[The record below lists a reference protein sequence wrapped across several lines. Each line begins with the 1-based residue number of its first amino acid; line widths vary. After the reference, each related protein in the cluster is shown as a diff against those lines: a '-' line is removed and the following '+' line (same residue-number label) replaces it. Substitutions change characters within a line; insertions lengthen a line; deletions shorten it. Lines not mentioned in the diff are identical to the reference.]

1 MDWWEFFFVLLV
13 VLPITV
19 LWLGCIIDAIARPDL
34 SGWSKALWTL
44 FILFVPLIGAMVYI
58 VVRPSIIV
66 APRSQGMDPSW
77 GADPASY
84 QGSTP
89 RPDRSTNVSI

>member
-34 SGWSKALWTL
+34 SGWIKAAWVLG
-44 FILFVPLIGAMVYI
+44 ILILPLIGSLVYI
-58 VVRPSIIV
+58 ITRPAIV
-66 APRSQGMDPSW
+66 IGRQTSAMDQTWGDAPDSL
-77 GADPASY
+77 
-84 QGSTP
+84 ST
-89 RPDRSTNVSI
+89 STSRVDSTTNMPI

>member
-34 SGWSKALWTL
+34 SGWGKAAWVLGILILPL
-44 FILFVPLIGAMVYI
+44 FGALAYIITRPTIVIGKQVSASDQTWV
-58 VVRPSIIV
+58 S
-66 APRSQGMDPSW
+66 APDIP
-77 GADPASY
+77 PASPSR
-84 QGSTP
+84 GDPT
-89 RPDRSTNVSI
+89 TNMPI